1 MKIVT
6 LALALAASGCYTVFI
21 GEAKVPQGR
30 KTCEKYC
37 GLAGMELTGM
47 VFMGEYTDGC
57 ICELRRD
64 RGSAA
69 GADAAGAA
77 SAAAVALIEQMRRNS
92 RAASQQYMPP
102 PPMR

>member
-21 GEAKVPQGR
+21 GEAKVPEGR
-30 KTCEKYC
+30 RTCEKYC

-57 ICELRRD
+57 ICEVRRE
-64 RGSAA
+64 GSSAA
-69 GADAAGAA
+69 GGGAAGGA
-77 SAAAVALIEQMRRNS
+77 SAAAVMEQMRRNS
-92 RAASQQYMPP
+92 RQAAPPNVPP
-102 PPMR
+102 PVIR